1 MKPSPQ
7 SARKQR
13 QPIIACG
20 RADMPRSEIG
30 VADGQRTVRRQSG
43 IALLEAM
50 LAIVIL
56 GIGLLGTVGM
66 QARAYSALSDAG
78 MRAEAT
84 LASEKLIGVMTADV
98 ANIGQYNLAENGSP
112 GARLASWVNETK
124 AAIPGVVL
132 AVTVADQPAANRYQ
146 VDVSIRWQRKARSE
160 ANRHRVTSY
169 IAR

>member
-1 MKPSPQ
+1 MKTLV
-7 SARKQR
+7 R
-13 QPIIACG
+13 
-20 RADMPRSEIG
+20 PRCQ
-30 VADGQRTVRRQSG
+30 DG

-84 LASEKLIGVMTADV
+84 LATEKLIGVMNADV
-98 ANIGQYNLAENGSP
+98 ANIGLYNLAENASP
-112 GARLASWVNETK
+112 NARLTPWVQETR
-124 AAIPGVVL
+124 AAIPGAVL
-132 AVTVADQPAANRYQ
+132 SVAVADQPAQNRYQ
-146 VDVSIRWQRKARSE
+146 VDISIRWQRKARSE